1 MIVDTSALVAV
12 VRGEPERQ
20 RFLEIMNDA
29 PRLAISAAN
38 LVEVGIVVDS
48 IRSPEQSNRLDA
60 TLGTLGFNVEPVTEP
75 QARIAR
81 QAYRDFGR
89 RSGHPEKLN
98 YGDCFAYAL
107 AKDLGEALLFKGDD
121 FGHTDVRRVVP
132 ET

>member
-48 IRSPEQSNRLDA
+48 IRSPVQSNRLDA
-60 TLGTLGFNVEPVTEP
+60 TLGTLGFTVEPVTER

-89 RSGHPEKLN
+89 RSGHPAKLN